1 MNIISEVIDELLASE
16 NKFRPAYFYALLRQR
31 GEVNL
36 NPARLCLTVDSVYPS
51 VIGDAAGYIKSH
63 IGGNV
68 DMGKRGGENPYFYFS
83 LEGDD
88 AVKMLE
94 FARMPAPQHEGIDG
108 EKGYLK
114 NYLSDYVKA
123 LLIGGGVLSVPS
135 EEGERG
141 YLAEIRMWDI
151 DSAKAVCAALNRAGV
166 TMELI
171 ERKSDCLISTR
182 KGEEAYNLLVLAGAT
197 ECALNLQNIMLEQDA
212 KSLANRRSN
221 FEMHNLQKSVDC
233 AVEQIEAIN
242 YLKENSKLQEF
253 SEEDIAILQYRVD
266 NPTAS
271 AGDIAAALQVSKS
284 KVFRRL
290 QKAIDTAGKE
300 KERQRIYG
308 GTSEE

>member
-1 MNIISEVIDELLASE
+1 MNIISQVIDELLSLE
-16 NKFRPAYFYALLRQR
+16 NIERRAYFYALLRQR

-36 NPARLCLTVDSVYPS
+36 NPDKLCLTVDSVYSS
-51 VIGDAAGYIKSH
+51 VIGDAASYIKSN
-63 IGGNV
+63 IARSV

-83 LEGDD
+83 LEGQD
-88 AVKMLE
+88 AVRLLE
-94 FARMPAPQHEGIDG
+94 FARMPAPQLGGEDG
-108 EKGYLK
+108 ERDYLK
-114 NYLSDYVKA
+114 NHLSDYVKA
-123 LLIGGGVLSVPS
+123 LLIGGGVLNVPS

-141 YLAEIRMWDI
+141 YLAEVRMWDI
-151 DSAKAVCAALNRAGV
+151 SSAKAVCAALNGAGV
-166 TMELI
+166 AVELI

-242 YLKENSKLQEF
+242 YLKDNSKLHGF
-253 SEEDIAILQYRVD
+253 SEEDISILQYRVD

-290 QKAIDTAGKE
+290 QKAIDIAGR
-300 KERQRIYG
+300 EREQ
-308 GTSEE
+308 TK